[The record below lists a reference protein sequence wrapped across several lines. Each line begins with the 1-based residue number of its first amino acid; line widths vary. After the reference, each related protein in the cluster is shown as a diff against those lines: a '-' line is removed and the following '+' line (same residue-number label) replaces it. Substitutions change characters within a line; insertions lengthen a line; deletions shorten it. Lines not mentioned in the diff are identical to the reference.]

1 MKKNNYIFRLLF
13 LSLVIFG
20 LGVSGKTTLAEKKA
34 TEGNNEADVEFYKPT
49 PKKDDPTKPK
59 GQNVISK
66 VLPQTGERHPISVA
80 ILGISILSGVVFY
93 QLNFKKVGVDNDN

>member
-1 MKKNNYIFRLLF
+1 MKKNNYIFRWLF

-20 LGVSGKTTLAEKKA
+20 LGVSGTTALAEKKA

-49 PKKDDPTKPK
+49 PKKDNPTNPK

-66 VLPQTGERHPISVA
+66 VLPQTGEKYSTSFSF
-80 ILGISILSGVVFY
+80 LGISILGGVILC
-93 QLNFKKVGVDNDN
+93 QLRLKKVGVDNDK

>member
-1 MKKNNYIFRLLF
+1 MKKNNYIFKLLF

-20 LGVSGKTTLAEKKA
+20 LGVSGTATLAEKKA

-49 PKKDDPTKPK
+49 PKKDDPTNPK

-66 VLPQTGERHPISVA
+66 VLPQTNERHSIFFM
-80 ILGISILSGVVFY
+80 ILGISILGGVTFY
-93 QLNFKKVGVDNDN
+93 QLWSKKVGVDNDN